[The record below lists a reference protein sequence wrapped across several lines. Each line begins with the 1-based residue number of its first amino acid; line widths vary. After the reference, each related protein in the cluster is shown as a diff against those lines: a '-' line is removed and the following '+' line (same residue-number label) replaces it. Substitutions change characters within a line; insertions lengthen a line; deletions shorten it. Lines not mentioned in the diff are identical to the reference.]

1 MIKVQNVQVSDTTGD
16 AMKNQCRQQ
25 KNNFIPKNMNLI
37 FKDFTRATCV
47 LFLVC
52 CSFFLSSCGVYTFKD
67 VSIDYSKYKTIKID
81 FIENRASYKN
91 PQLSPRLTDALQQKI
106 GNQTKLTRINND
118 NANYRVSGYI
128 SSYAVSTA
136 GISNQQAAA
145 NRLTVGVHITMMD
158 NVVNKPTDYDISRDF
173 DFSAGLSLQQAEAQL
188 LDDIIRNV
196 TDEIFNRLFSNW

>member
-1 MIKVQNVQVSDTTGD
+1 VSDTTGD
-16 AMKNQCRQQ
+16 AMKYLADKQKILFSEYMNKTCR
-25 KNNFIPKNMNLI
+25 NIAHISGVL
-37 FKDFTRATCV
+37 CLV
-47 LFLVC
+47 SCLFL
-52 CSFFLSSCGVYTFKD
+52 LSSCGVYTFRD

-81 FIENRASYKN
+81 FIENRAGYKN

-106 GNQTKLTRINND
+106 ANQTKLTRTNND

-136 GISNQQAAA
+136 GISNQQAAT
-145 NRLTVGVHITMMD
+145 NRLTVGVHITLTD

-173 DFSAGLSLQQAEAQL
+173 DFSAGLGLQQAEAQL

>member
-1 MIKVQNVQVSDTTGD
+1 MNKTCRNITYIPGVLCLVS
-16 AMKNQCRQQ
+16 C
-25 KNNFIPKNMNLI
+25 F
-37 FKDFTRATCV
+37 
-47 LFLVC
+47 FL
-52 CSFFLSSCGVYTFKD
+52 LSSCGVYTFRD

-81 FIENRASYKN
+81 FIENRAGYKN

-106 GNQTKLTRINND
+106 ANQTKLTRTNND

-128 SSYAVSTA
+128 SSYAVSTS
-136 GISNQQAAA
+136 GISNQQAAT
-145 NRLTVGVHITMMD
+145 NRLTVGVHITLTD

-173 DFSAGLSLQQAEAQL
+173 DFSAGLTLQQAEAQL